1 MKISEEP
8 IEKKQTSLAAA
19 ILAAAVR
26 DHQQLALN
34 WQARPEQLKAVRDF
48 LQHFDCPL
56 VEDPAQS
63 RLQFLLP
70 SAALAPLARAIQ
82 QAWPA
87 DAELI
92 DSLKRVHTAHRI
104 IWRAGRHTFDLNE
117 RGIVYG
123 ILNVTPDSFYDGG
136 QYNTTQT
143 MEDQAQRM
151 VEAGADVVEVGGQTT
166 RPGGFHEISPAEEI
180 ARIKPAIEFL
190 QKNFP
195 QVALAVDTY
204 KLPVMEFALDAGVDI
219 INDVQGFDTPEK
231 RQLLAHSRAGLVTM
245 HSNRTSE
252 YDNLTT
258 EMIRFFEQNVAQLVD
273 AGIDRN
279 RICLDQGIGYAK
291 VADGDQ
297 DLAMMHNIAQL
308 NRFRLPLLVA
318 ISRKGFGKKLFGL
331 AKQDRLPVTLIAE
344 SAMYFGGGRVIRAHD
359 VQETKQLVELLKRIE
374 EAYWYKPAGQQD

>member
-1 MKISEEP
+1 MRISEKP
-8 IEKKQTSLAAA
+8 IATKQTDLATAV
-19 ILAAAVR
+19 LTAAVR
-26 DHQQLALN
+26 DHQQLALE
-34 WQARPEQLKAVRDF
+34 WQARPDQLAAVRDF

-63 RLQFLLP
+63 SLQFLLP
-70 SAALAPLARAIQ
+70 TAALAPLANAIQ
-82 QAWPA
+82 QTWPA
-87 DAELI
+87 DVELMY
-92 DSLKRVHTAHRI
+92 SLKQIRSAHRI
-104 IWRAGRHTFDLNE
+104 VWRAGQHAFDLTA

-136 QYNTTQT
+136 QYNTTQA
-143 MEDQAQRM
+143 MADRARQM
-151 VEAGADVVEVGGQTT
+151 VAAGADVIEVGGQTT

-190 QKNFP
+190 HQNFP

-204 KLPVMEFALDAGVDI
+204 KLPVMKFALDAGVDI

-231 RQLLAHSRAGLVTM
+231 RQLLVHSTAGLVTM

-258 EMIRFFEQNVAQLVD
+258 EMVRFFEHNVAQLVT
-273 AGIDRN
+273 AGIDRE

-297 DLAMMHNIAQL
+297 DLAMMHNIVQL

-344 SAMYFGGGRVIRAHD
+344 AAMYLGGGRVIRAHD

-374 EAYWYKPAGQQD
+374 EAYWYKPVSK

>member
-1 MKISEEP
+1 MKISEKP
-8 IEKKQTSLAAA
+8 ITKKQTDLAAA
-19 ILAAAVR
+19 VLTAAVR
-26 DHQQLALN
+26 DHQQLALE
-34 WQARPEQLKAVRDF
+34 WQTRPEQLTAVRAF

-56 VEDPAQS
+56 VEDVAQS

-70 SAALAPLARAIQ
+70 IAALAPLARAIQ
-82 QAWPA
+82 QTWPA
-87 DAELI
+87 DVELM
-92 DSLKRVHTAHRI
+92 DSLERVRAAHRI
-104 IWRAGRHTFDLNE
+104 IWRAGWHAFDLTA

-136 QYNTTQT
+136 QYNTTQALA
-143 MEDQAQRM
+143 DQARRM
-151 VEAGADVVEVGGQTT
+151 VAAGADVIEVGGQTT

-180 ARIKPAIEFL
+180 ARIKPAIEFFH
-190 QKNFP
+190 QNFP

-204 KLPVMEFALDAGVDI
+204 KLPVMKFALDAGVDI

-231 RQLLAHSRAGLVTM
+231 RQLLAHSTAGLVTM

-258 EMIRFFEQNVAQLVD
+258 EMVRFFQKNIAQLVD
-273 AGIDRN
+273 AGIDREQ
-279 RICLDQGIGYAK
+279 ICLDQGIGYAK

-344 SAMYFGGGRVIRAHD
+344 AAMYFGGGRVIRAHD

-374 EAYWYKPAGQQD
+374 EAYWYKPVSK